1 MIIANI
7 IRGIPFMPLFVI
19 NIFKA
24 NANIAVKPRILLL
37 GNPIATPFA
46 IAVQIIAAKKTDII
60 FIFKRILK
68 THNLI
73 FIRISI

>member
-37 GNPIATPFA
+37 GNPNATPFA
-46 IAVQIIAAKKTDII
+46 IAVQIIAAKKQISSLSLNGFLKHII
-60 FIFKRILK
+60 
-68 THNLI
+68 
-73 FIRISI
+73 

>member
-37 GNPIATPFA
+37 GNPTATPFA
-46 IAVQIIAAKKTDII
+46 IAVQIIAEKQISSLSLNGFLKHII
-60 FIFKRILK
+60 
-68 THNLI
+68 
-73 FIRISI
+73 

>member
-37 GNPIATPFA
+37 GNPTATPFA
-46 IAVQIIAAKKTDII
+46 YSSANYSSKKNRYHLYSLNGFLKHII
-60 FIFKRILK
+60 
-68 THNLI
+68 
-73 FIRISI
+73 

>member
-19 NIFKA
+19 NIFKV

-37 GNPIATPFA
+37 GNPTATPFA
-46 IAVQIIAAKKTDII
+46 IAVQIIAAKN
-60 FIFKRILK
+60 RYHLY
-68 THNLI
+68 L
-73 FIRISI
+73 

>member
-46 IAVQIIAAKKTDII
+46 IAVQIIAAKKQISSWNKI
-60 FIFKRILK
+60 EEFI
-68 THNLI
+68 NNAN
-73 FIRISI
+73 